1 MENNVL
7 LTFTEA
13 ASRHFTQMVVKQQDC
28 VGVRISVKKAGCTGL
43 RYVLD
48 YVQTVDGNDEIVE
61 VSPQLTVYVDKKAI
75 PYILGTEVDF
85 VKQGLNG
92 KVKFNNPNEKS
103 SCGCGESFY
112 T

>member
-7 LTFTEA
+7 LRFTEA
-13 ASRHFTQMVVKQQDC
+13 ATLYLTRMVVKQTGC

-48 YVQTVDGNDEIVE
+48 YVQAIQASDEVIV
-61 VSPQLTVYVDKKAI
+61 VSPELTVYVDRKAI
-75 PYILGTEVDF
+75 PYILGSEVDF

-92 KVKFNNPNEKS
+92 KIKFNNPNEKS